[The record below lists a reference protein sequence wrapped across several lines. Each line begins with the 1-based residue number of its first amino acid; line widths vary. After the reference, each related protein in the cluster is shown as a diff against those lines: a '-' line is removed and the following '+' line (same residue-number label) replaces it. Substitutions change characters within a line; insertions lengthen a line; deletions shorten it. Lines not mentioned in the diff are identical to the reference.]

1 MRLNEIR
8 IIFISSKRGT
18 VPLGK
23 QKENKIMKALAEI
36 ILIIVSALIAL
47 IGTWFVLGPIANS
60 FGPVVAAFS
69 WVVVAYISIV
79 VFNAE
84 IK

>member
-1 MRLNEIR
+1 
-8 IIFISSKRGT
+8 
-18 VPLGK
+18 
-23 QKENKIMKALAEI
+23 MKAVAEV

-47 IGTWFVLGPIANS
+47 IGTWFVLGPVANS
-60 FGPVVAAFS
+60 FGPVAAAFS
-69 WVVVAYISIV
+69 WVVVAYSSIV

>member
-1 MRLNEIR
+1 
-8 IIFISSKRGT
+8 
-18 VPLGK
+18 
-23 QKENKIMKALAEI
+23 MKAVSEF
-36 ILIIVSALIAL
+36 ILIIVSVLIAL
-47 IGTWFVLGPIANS
+47 TGTWVVLGPIANS

-69 WVVVAYISIV
+69 WVVVAYTSIV

>member
-1 MRLNEIR
+1 
-8 IIFISSKRGT
+8 
-18 VPLGK
+18 
-23 QKENKIMKALAEI
+23 MKALAEI
-36 ILIIVSALIAL
+36 ILIIVSVLIAL
-47 IGTWFVLGPIANS
+47 IGTWFVSGPVANS

-69 WVVVAYISIV
+69 WVVIAYISIV

>member
-1 MRLNEIR
+1 
-8 IIFISSKRGT
+8 
-18 VPLGK
+18 
-23 QKENKIMKALAEI
+23 MKAVAEI

-47 IGTWFVLGPIANS
+47 IGTWFVLGPVVNS
-60 FGPVVAAFS
+60 FGPVVSALS
-69 WVVVAYISIV
+69 WVVVTYLSIV

>member
-1 MRLNEIR
+1 M
-8 IIFISSKRGT
+8 KT
-18 VPLGK
+18 K
-23 QKENKIMKALAEI
+23 QATMKALSEVT
-36 ILIIVSALIAL
+36 LIIMSALIAL
-47 IGTWFVLGPIANS
+47 IGTWLVLGPIANS

-69 WVVVAYISIV
+69 WAVAIYSSVV

>member
-1 MRLNEIR
+1 M
-8 IIFISSKRGT
+8 KT
-18 VPLGK
+18 V
-23 QKENKIMKALAEI
+23 AEI
-36 ILIIVSALIAL
+36 ILIIVSVLIAL

-60 FGPVVAAFS
+60 FGPLVAAVS
-69 WVVVAYISIV
+69 WFVVVYSSTV

>member
-1 MRLNEIR
+1 
-8 IIFISSKRGT
+8 
-18 VPLGK
+18 
-23 QKENKIMKALAEI
+23 MKALAEI
-36 ILIIVSALIAL
+36 ILIIMSALIAL

-69 WVVVAYISIV
+69 WVVVAYTSIV

>member
-1 MRLNEIR
+1 
-8 IIFISSKRGT
+8 
-18 VPLGK
+18 
-23 QKENKIMKALAEI
+23 MKALAEI
-36 ILIIVSALIAL
+36 ILIMVSVFTAL

-69 WVVVAYISIV
+69 WIVVFYSSIV
-79 VFNAE
+79 VLNAE

>member
-1 MRLNEIR
+1 
-8 IIFISSKRGT
+8 
-18 VPLGK
+18 
-23 QKENKIMKALAEI
+23 MKALAET

-47 IGTWFVLGPIANS
+47 VGSWFVLGPIANS
-60 FGPVVAAFS
+60 FGPVVAAVS
-69 WVVVAYISIV
+69 WFVVIYSSAV

>member
-1 MRLNEIR
+1 
-8 IIFISSKRGT
+8 
-18 VPLGK
+18 
-23 QKENKIMKALAEI
+23 MKALAEI

-47 IGTWFVLGPIANS
+47 IGTWFVLGPVVNS
-60 FGPVVAAFS
+60 FGPVVSALS
-69 WVVVAYISIV
+69 WVVVTYSSIV

>member
-1 MRLNEIR
+1 MNPSVYLSHRKAER
-8 IIFISSKRGT
+8 FRR
-18 VPLGK
+18 V
-23 QKENKIMKALAEI
+23 NKGSDVMKAVSEF
-36 ILIIVSALIAL
+36 ILIIVSVLIAL
-47 IGTWFVLGPIANS
+47 TGTWVVLGPIANS

-69 WVVVAYISIV
+69 WVVVAYTSIV

>member
-1 MRLNEIR
+1 MNPSVHLSHRNAER
-8 IIFISSKRGT
+8 FRPGRKGNN
-18 VPLGK
+18 V
-23 QKENKIMKALAEI
+23 MKSVSEI

-47 IGTWFVLGPIANS
+47 IGTWLVLGPIANS

-69 WVVVAYISIV
+69 WAVVVYSSTV

>member
-1 MRLNEIR
+1 MNPSVYLSHRNAELFRPGRKGNE
-8 IIFISSKRGT
+8 T
-18 VPLGK
+18 
-23 QKENKIMKALAEI
+23 MKAVAEI
-36 ILIIVSALIAL
+36 ILITVSALIAM

-60 FGPVVAAFS
+60 FGPVVAAVS
-69 WVVVAYISIV
+69 WVVVIYSSTV

>member
-1 MRLNEIR
+1 MKSELYLSHRNGELFAQVN
-8 IIFISSKRGT
+8 KG
-18 VPLGK
+18 
-23 QKENKIMKALAEI
+23 NKIMKVLAEI

-47 IGTWFVLGPIANS
+47 IGTWFVLGPVANS
-60 FGPVVAAFS
+60 FGPVAAAFS
-69 WVVVAYISIV
+69 WIVVSYSSIV

>member
-1 MRLNEIR
+1 M
-8 IIFISSKRGT
+8 KT
-18 VPLGK
+18 V
-23 QKENKIMKALAEI
+23 AEI
-36 ILIIVSALIAL
+36 ILIIVSVLIAL

-60 FGPVVAAFS
+60 FGPLVAAMS
-69 WVVVAYISIV
+69 WVVVTYSSTV